1 MKRLI
6 ARMCCLLMAIGAGSY
21 LLLAER
27 TTAGLQAALDKTVPR
42 AAASAAPHGPISTAT
57 KRIEQIRSGDM
68 VMAAD
73 PASGVVEPRRVTRTF
88 RRTSRHV
95 QILRVRDS
103 NGSEQRLETTAE
115 HPFWVSGAG
124 WRRAGDL
131 TPGDQL
137 VGPNGEAAVLKETA
151 RQPKPEGVAVYNF
164 EVEGLHTYFVAAQGV
179 RGPPLLVHNECDL
192 PFAPLDDLVQTGRT
206 VTREVA
212 SRNAGVLALP
222 HELYQ
227 LGPINATPG
236 GLKHVF
242 ERHVPG
248 GIKSAGKSLFGAGE
262 DVRQLIDDAQKVAAT
277 MQARGNWQ
285 RIIDAGRAIG
295 TDRVTGQLTSKYT
308 VITNRAGDLITAFPG
323 LP

>member
-1 MKRLI
+1 MRVMKRFI
-6 ARMCCLLMAIGAGSY
+6 ARTCCLLMAIGAGSY
-21 LLLAER
+21 LLLAGR
-27 TTAGLQAALDKTVPR
+27 MSADLQAALDKTVHR
-42 AAASAAPHGPISTAT
+42 AAANAARHGPISTAT

-115 HPFWVSGAG
+115 HPFWVSGSG

-131 TPGDQL
+131 APGDRL

-151 RQPKPEGVAVYNF
+151 FEPRPEGVAVFNF

-179 RGPPLLVHNECDL
+179 RGPPLLVHNQCDL
-192 PFAPLDDLVQTGRT
+192 PFAPLDDLVRTGQT

-212 SRNAGVLALP
+212 SRNAGVLALESRVVP
-222 HELYQ
+222 L
-227 LGPINATPG
+227 ATIVRWG
-236 GLKHVF
+236 REGLQSGDWVMKGKKSLLNWILSGKWQPKW
-242 ERHVPG
+242 VPG
-248 GIKSAGKSLFGAGE
+248 KNLPAKYAAGQTFQVPKSSLKWPEGFIGKVKGFLG
-262 DVRQLIDDAQKVAAT
+262 
-277 MQARGNWQ
+277 Q
-285 RIIDAGRAIG
+285 R
-295 TDRVTGQLTSKYT
+295 KY
-308 VITNRAGDLITAFPG
+308 VE
-323 LP
+323 